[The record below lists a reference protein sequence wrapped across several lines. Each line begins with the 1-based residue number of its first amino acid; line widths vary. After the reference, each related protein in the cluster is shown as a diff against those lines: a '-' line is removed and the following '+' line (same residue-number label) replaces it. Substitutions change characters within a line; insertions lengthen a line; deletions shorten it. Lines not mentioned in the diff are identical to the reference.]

1 MMHRVP
7 DNLMTA
13 TRFSAPLG
21 RGLIAYLLVAS
32 LMPVLYAGEPAS
44 AISRWETW
52 AEKPAIITVDAQSY
66 ASTQAAPMMSA
77 SSMMLSPLEPGPL
90 EPYRQGFSSDW
101 TVPEEVDAANPFV
114 RYVLIAPDHPLILDV
129 AIFTNGEAHEKLRED
144 LLHTAL
150 DRERASPTD
159 STADLTRTPAI
170 DKLRQMVA
178 AKQTAPDR
186 QELRWLLAQLVPGP
200 TLLTLNQSYAVKR
213 GRVAP
218 LWQLAD
224 SNRDDML
231 DETELEKLPSLIL
244 QADVN
249 RNQILEEQELLAA
262 AGKVTHIAPLFN
274 WPLEL
279 VAIDA
284 SMLKNRQLASR
295 SFSKPYQSQLA
306 EGSSSYSR
314 WLESKGLKASEPLG
328 VSPFLTLPADLVLQ
342 VDFHSDPA
350 HKSTLKL
357 LSTSQSV
364 SSKAFGQTLVIE
376 GDSSLMEISSWTG
389 SSNDWQTKLLGQI
402 SVGAA
407 LDGFPLFRLLDTDGD
422 RRLSVREQSQV
433 RSVIASLDANKDGRL
448 LPGEAKVPVRLAF
461 ATGPMVD
468 DVLNQAVSLQRAGSL
483 ESPSASAPE
492 WFVGMDENK
501 DGDLSRSEFL
511 GSDEQFV
518 ELDSNKDSLIDVNE
532 ALSLS
537 TP

>member
-1 MMHRVP
+1 
-7 DNLMTA
+7 MTA

-32 LMPVLYAGEPAS
+32 LMPVLSAGEAAS

-144 LLHTAL
+144 LLHAAL
-150 DRERASPTD
+150 DRERAPSTSSTD

-170 DKLRQMVA
+170 GKLRQMVA

-231 DETELEKLPSLIL
+231 DATELEKLPSLIL

-284 SMLKNRQLASR
+284 SMLKNRQLAGR
-295 SFSKPYQSQLA
+295 SYSKPYQSQVA
-306 EGSSSYSR
+306 ESSSSYSR
-314 WLESKGLKASEPLG
+314 WLESKGLKGGEPLG
-328 VSPFLTLPADLVLQ
+328 ISQFLTLPADLVLR
-342 VDFHSDPA
+342 VDFHADPA

-357 LSTSQSV
+357 LSTGQSV
-364 SSKAFGQTLVIE
+364 NSKVFGQTLVVD
-376 GDSSLMEISSWTG
+376 GDWSLMEISSWTG
-389 SSNDWQTKLLGQI
+389 SSNDWHSKLLGQI

-407 LDGFPLFRLLDTDGD
+407 LDGFPLFRLIDTDGD

-433 RSVIASLDANKDGRL
+433 PSVMASLDANKDGRL
-448 LPGEAKVPVRLAF
+448 TPQEVKVPVRLAF

-468 DVLNQAVSLQRAGSL
+468 DVLNQAVSVQRAGSV

-511 GSDEQFV
+511 GSDEQFAQ
-518 ELDSNKDSLIDVNE
+518 LDSNKDSLIDVNE